1 MLFKYVIIAFSWT
14 NHVAASSEFY
24 AVEHIIAFTKQRA
37 WHIKRNFKVNFPEYL
52 DNYWFAKTFDV
63 FDANLIY
70 ICPCIFVY
78 A

>member
-52 DNYWFAKTFDV
+52 DNY
-63 FDANLIY
+63 
-70 ICPCIFVY
+70 
-78 A
+78 